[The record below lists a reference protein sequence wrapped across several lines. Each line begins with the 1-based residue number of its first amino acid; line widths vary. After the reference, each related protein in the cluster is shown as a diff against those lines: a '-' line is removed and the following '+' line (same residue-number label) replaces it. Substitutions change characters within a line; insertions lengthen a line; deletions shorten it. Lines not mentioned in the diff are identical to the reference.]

1 MSPLGERDAVSHRN
15 ATRQNCF
22 GLGRIPSRSFRAVS
36 VSSHLE
42 QRLRDVRLKFEGDFG
57 LFLQTVSCRL
67 LMNSPLLQKVFT
79 SRHAIGLLFLF
90 NSPQYG
96 GYQQALAPSQVDQ
109 VSAKELKDGFGQA
122 SDLKICF
129 SWFSLSIIYRRFCL
143 LYKGPG
149 THPGSRACAFLSR
162 RAWRR
167 SFQKITFD

>member
-22 GLGRIPSRSFRAVS
+22 GHGRIPSRSFRAES

-42 QRLRDVRLKFEGDFG
+42 QCLRDVRLKFEGDFG

-67 LMNSPLLQKVFT
+67 LMNSPLLQKVFI

-96 GYQQALAPSQVDQ
+96 GYQQAWLLAPSQVDQ
-109 VSAKELKDGFGQA
+109 ASAKELKDGFGQA
-122 SDLKICF
+122 SDLQIWF
-129 SWFSLSIIYRRFCL
+129 SWYIYV
-143 LYKGPG
+143 Y
-149 THPGSRACAFLSR
+149 
-162 RAWRR
+162 
-167 SFQKITFD
+167 I